1 MFLIGFLY
9 ADSIKNY
16 KVIKKQIISK
26 EQYYLAIRE
35 YKKSQKDYYLA
46 VNINTLETKIIDKK
60 ITKDVKSIKDST
72 LNRVYKVSKIDK
84 NSLTNAGIN
93 SAYKKHKDIY
103 YITIDLCPSSK
114 KGYEKRLF
122 ESLNKRENSIAIAL
136 SAKWAMRH
144 QREFKEILEYKN
156 IDITWIN
163 HTYNHYYYP
172 RKKLKNNFLL
182 AKWTDLYKEIIA
194 NEKFMLSHSL
204 VPSVFIRFPG
214 LVSDAKLVDKV
225 VDSYSLVP
233 LGSDT
238 WIAKAQKIKDSSIIL
253 LHGNLNEKKGIKM
266 FLKEYNKRELNFVKL
281 TEMFKQ

>member
-144 QREFKEILEYKN
+144 QREFKEILGYKN

-182 AKWTDLYKEIIA
+182 AKGTDLYKEIIA

-238 WIAKAQKIKDSSIIL
+238 WIAKGQKIKDSSIIL